1 MRLPRRRF
9 LRLAAGVAT
18 LLPATRTA
26 KAQAY
31 PSRPITMIVPFAAG
45 GGTDIVARIV
55 AERMRGSLGQPVIV
69 ENIAG
74 AAGSIGVGRAV
85 RSPADG
91 YTLIAGTLT
100 THVLIGALYALP
112 FDLVT
117 DLEPISELGVE
128 PLLVAG
134 RKSLPANN
142 LIELIA
148 WLRQNP
154 DKASVGTVGV
164 GAAGHLAGISFQKAT
179 NTKMQ
184 FVPYRGN
191 GPAMQDLVAGHIDL
205 MIEPSSNFLA
215 QVRAGNLKAYAVAAD
230 HRLAEAP
237 DIPTADEA
245 GLPGFSAVL
254 WYGLWAPKN
263 TSSAIIGRLNA
274 TVVDALAAPEVR
286 ARLAEHGV
294 QVPDHDRETPEGL
307 RAFQKAE
314 VEKWWPVIKAAGMK
328 GE

>member
-1 MRLPRRRF
+1 VQLARRRF
-9 LRLAAGVAT
+9 LQLSAWTAV
-18 LLPATRTA
+18 LPATSRIA
-26 KAQAY
+26 RAQAY
-31 PSRPITMIVPFAAG
+31 PTRPITLIVPFAAG
-45 GGTDIVARIV
+45 GGTDIVARIL
-55 AERMRGSLGQPVIV
+55 AERMRGSLGQPIVV
-69 ENIAG
+69 ENIGG

-85 RSPADG
+85 RSPSDG

-100 THVLIGALYALP
+100 THVLIGALYSLP

-117 DLEPISELGVE
+117 DFEPVCELGVE
-128 PLLVAG
+128 PLLVVG

-142 LIELIA
+142 LIELIG
-148 WLRQNP
+148 WLRENP

-215 QVRAGNLKAYAVAAD
+215 QVRAGNLKAYAVAAEN
-230 HRLAEAP
+230 RLSEAP
-237 DIPTADEA
+237 DIPTAGEA

-254 WYGLWAPKN
+254 WYGLWAPK
-263 TSSAIIGRLNA
+263 TTASAIISRLNA
-274 TVVDALAAPEVR
+274 ALVEALASPEVR
-286 ARLAEHGV
+286 ARLSEHGV
-294 QVPDHDRETPEGL
+294 QAPSPDRQTPESL

-314 VEKWWPVIKAAGMK
+314 VEKWWPIIKAAGIK